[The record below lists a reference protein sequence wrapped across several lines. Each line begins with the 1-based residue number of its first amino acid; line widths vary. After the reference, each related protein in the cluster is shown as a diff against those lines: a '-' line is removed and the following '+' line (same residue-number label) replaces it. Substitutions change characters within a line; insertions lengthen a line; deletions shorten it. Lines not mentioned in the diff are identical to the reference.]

1 MFLLILKKH
10 DNYYVAGPVFTFHN
24 VSINTGTGTNATID
38 SIIFTFHNVSINTK
52 AICGQLKIEVSLH
65 STMFLLIPNA
75 DYKGPQ
81 TKETLHST
89 MFLLILGADPP
100 FLKIIC
106 FTFHNVS
113 INTDSKRLV
122 QLFNLLYIPQCFY

>member
-1 MFLLILKKH
+1 MTETLKTLHSTMFLLILKKH

-65 STMFLLIPNA
+65 STMFLLI
-75 DYKGPQ
+75 
-81 TKETLHST
+81 LR
-89 MFLLILGADPP
+89 
-100 FLKIIC
+100 
-106 FTFHNVS
+106 
-113 INTDSKRLV
+113 SKRG
-122 QLFNLLYIPQCFY
+122 QG